1 MTTRLLAG
9 LAALTMVLPAS
20 SMAQETPAP
29 LRMAD
34 GAPYVSGCYGSIVPP
49 RRAGQA
55 GRSIHVGQQTVIA
68 RSPTVSSPSNRSS
81 RSRAMAPPSRPPR
94 T

>member
-20 SMAQETPAP
+20 SMAQETPAS

-34 GAPYVSGCYGSIVPP
+34 GTPYVSGCYGSIVPA
-49 RRAGQA
+49 RRAG
-55 GRSIHVGQQTVIA
+55 
-68 RSPTVSSPSNRSS
+68 
-81 RSRAMAPPSRPPR
+81 
-94 T
+94 